1 MKESSQTRQPAA
13 AHDDVHRQQLGA
25 LLTTSGVLDLYL
37 LKVADGQTWV
47 LPQTLVQGI
56 LNWDK
61 PQATGVPVTW
71 QDQPIPLVA
80 ETAKMRAALVIEGV
94 QEHCLYAIALLQ
106 APEQIRVRISA
117 MKDVD
122 AGDSATA
129 HQERR
134 YVYQYVKH
142 DDALWIVPDLELLEL
157 DLSKT
162 AAS

>member
-1 MKESSQTRQPAA
+1 MKESSRTPQPTA
-13 AHDDVHRQQLGA
+13 AHDDLHRQQLGV

-37 LKVADGQTWV
+37 LKVAEGLIWV
-47 LPQTLVQGI
+47 LPQTLVQGV

-71 QDQPIPLVA
+71 QEQAIPLVA
-80 ETAKMRAALVIEGV
+80 EATQMRAALVIEGL
-94 QEHCLYAIALLQ
+94 QEHRLYAIALLQ
-106 APEQIRVRISA
+106 APEQVRVRISA

-122 AGDSATA
+122 AGDSALV

-142 DDALWIVPDLELLEL
+142 DDALWVVPDLELLEL
-157 DLSKT
+157 DLSK
-162 AAS
+162 AEAS